1 MIDRKIFRTY
11 WGYPQVNSHLTDANF
26 IRALLTYESC
36 LASCQSSLGIIPK
49 EAAQAIHEAVNRVR
63 VDEGLIQQVDTS
75 TAENGIPTIAVIEAI
90 KEQLDQ
96 SYHPFLHV
104 GVTSQDL
111 IDTAHMLALQQLT
124 KDFQQLFSGNFQS
137 LVKSWLEHSDWIC
150 MARTRQQQALPVT
163 FGYKLYHWF
172 SPLLDSLKMLEKL
185 RFPVSLGGPVGD
197 MRSFGQLGKE
207 LTAKLVDSLGLD
219 DFGAVWHQNRQP
231 LLAIVNAYE
240 LVLIQLR
247 KILQDWIFLANS
259 EIGEL
264 RLLTKGKSSV
274 MVHKN
279 NPVQLEQV
287 MVLVSIALDS
297 IQNYKN
303 HAVFASE
310 RDGVSWTLEWY
321 YLSALDSQLQLAA
334 HGFLKTM
341 HLMDWQKEAMEKH
354 ASAFQHQVQDAALSE
369 GFRKALEKLLLSRES

>member
-1 MIDRKIFRTY
+1 MIDRKIFSTY
-11 WGYPQVNSHLTDANF
+11 WGYPQVNAHVSDVSFLH
-26 IRALLTYESC
+26 ALLRYESC
-36 LASCQSSLGIIPK
+36 LASCQSSLGIIPN
-49 EAAQAIHEAVNRVR
+49 EAAQAIQEAVNRVR

-75 TAENGIPTIAVIEAI
+75 TAENGIPTIAVVEAI

-111 IDTAHMLALQQLT
+111 IDTAHILVLQQLT

-137 LVKSWLEHSDWIC
+137 LVRSWLKQSDWVC

-172 SPLLDSLKMLEKL
+172 TPLMDSLAMLGQL

-197 MRSFGQLGKE
+197 MRAFGAQGKE
-207 LTAKLVDSLGLD
+207 LIAKLAEALGLD
-219 DFGAVWHQNRQP
+219 DFGTVWHQNRQP
-231 LLAIVNAYE
+231 VFTIINAYE
-240 LVLIQLR
+240 LVLMQLR

-264 RLLTKGKSSV
+264 RLLSKGKSSA
-274 MVHKN
+274 MAHKN
-279 NPVQLEQV
+279 NPVQLEQA

-297 IQNYKN
+297 IQNLKS
-303 HAVFASE
+303 HAVFTSE

-321 YLSALDSQLQLAA
+321 YLFALDSQLQLAA

-341 HLMDWQKEAMEKH
+341 HVMDWQKEAMEKH
-354 ASAFQHQVQDAALSE
+354 ASPFQHQVQDAALSE
-369 GFRKALEKLLLSRES
+369 GFRKALEKLLLSREN

>member
-11 WGYPQVNSHLTDANF
+11 WGYPQVNSHVSDVSF
-26 IRALLTYESC
+26 IRAILTYESC

-63 VDEGLIQQVDTS
+63 VDDGLIQQVDSS
-75 TAENGIPTIAVIEAI
+75 TAENGIPTIAVVEAI

-124 KDFQQLFSGNFQS
+124 KDFRQVFSGNFQS

-150 MARTRQQQALPVT
+150 IARTRQQQALPVT

-172 SPLLDSLKMLEKL
+172 APLVDSLKILEQL

-197 MRSFGQLGKE
+197 MRAFGEQGKVLTEKLAEALGM
-207 LTAKLVDSLGLD
+207 D

-231 LLAIVNAYE
+231 VLEIVNVYE
-240 LVLIQLR
+240 RILMQLR

-259 EIGEL
+259 EIAEL
-264 RLLTKGKSSV
+264 RLLSKGKSSA
-274 MVHKN
+274 MAHKN
-279 NPVQLEQV
+279 NPVQLEQA

-303 HAVFASE
+303 HAIFSSE

-321 YLSALDSQLQLAA
+321 YLSALDSQLQVAA

-341 HLMDWQKEAMEKH
+341 HLMEWQKEAMGRH
-354 ASAFQHQVQDAALSE
+354 ASSFQHQLQEAALSK
-369 GFRKALEKLLLSRES
+369 GFKEALLRLLLSEED

>member
-1 MIDRKIFRTY
+1 MIDRKIFSTY
-11 WGYPQVNSHLTDANF
+11 WGYPQVNSHVSDVSFLH
-26 IRALLTYESC
+26 ALLRYESC

-63 VDEGLIQQVDTS
+63 VDEGLIQQVDSS
-75 TAENGIPTIAVIEAI
+75 TAENGIPTIAVVEAI

-124 KDFQQLFSGNFQS
+124 KDFQQVFSGNFQS
-137 LVKSWLEHSDWIC
+137 LVKSWLEHSNWIC

-172 SPLLDSLKMLEKL
+172 APLVDSLKILEQL

-197 MRSFGQLGKE
+197 MRAFGAQGKE
-207 LTAKLVDSLGLD
+207 LTAKLADSLGLD

-231 LLAIVNAYE
+231 ILAIINAYE
-240 LVLIQLR
+240 IVLLQLR

-264 RLLTKGKSSV
+264 RLFTKGKSSA
-274 MVHKN
+274 MAHKN
-279 NPVQLEQV
+279 NPVQLEQA

-297 IQNYKN
+297 IQNYKS
-303 HAVFASE
+303 HAFFASE

-341 HLMDWQKEAMEKH
+341 NLMDWQKEAMEKH
-354 ASAFQHQVQDAALSE
+354 AEKFGGQFQDTAIMSLLVNE
-369 GFRKALEKLLLSRES
+369 LEQRLGQ